1 MTKQICTRNKTI
13 NAVSSLMGTTN
24 PCTRAAK
31 QLRSDGRAF
40 CNGCAAV
47 EKNRLGADGFT
58 WNSIEEV
65 R

>member
-1 MTKQICTRNKTI
+1 MKKQSCSRNKTI
-13 NAVSSLMGTTN
+13 NAVSSRMGTTN
-24 PCTRAAK
+24 VCTRAAK

-40 CNGCAAV
+40 CNSCAVV
-47 EKNRLGADGFT
+47 EKNRLGADRFN